1 MNTYVLPLFR
11 LWQMMKKTTAIVI
24 TTIIAPMVA
33 KMAGRMLLSSVSGI
47 YNYKNITINN
57 RNPDSS

>member
-1 MNTYVLPLFR
+1 
-11 LWQMMKKTTAIVI
+11 MKKKATAIVI
-24 TTIIAPMVA
+24 TTIIAPMMA
-33 KMAGRMLLSSVSGI
+33 KITGRMIFSSVSGI